1 MFYLISTSSVPQIG
15 VTHWSSV
22 ISKCQQNPK
31 NIMFV
36 VHLMVSLLDCFLCFV
51 TPSSLLF
58 RLGCPTIELFPVS
71 SLAPTFS
78 FLYLKFLP
86 ILIRTLNHRSS
97 LGQRSSRRRT
107 STILLGLQGTLR
119 DDLNDVVYREVH
131 NFVLDSLSI
140 MKVFVVSQTQETSI
154 QIFNGL
160 NLLDARKVVNS
171 TPRQSQDA
179 CLELPFP
186 SLRSLPFPTPKV
198 CTSGRAGGRKLMSQP
213 IHIERFPISKA
224 NGNLAALTSCEKI
237 CRQGYSRK
245 LLINLPLINLV
256 FFLH

>member
-1 MFYLISTSSVPQIG
+1 MLYLINTSSVPQIG

-22 ISKCQQNPK
+22 ISKCQWNPQ

-36 VHLMVSLLDCFLCFV
+36 VHLMVGLLDCFLCFV
-51 TPSSLLF
+51 IPSSLLL

-97 LGQRSSRRRT
+97 LGQRSSRCRT
-107 STILLGLQGTLR
+107 SIILLGLQGTPR

-140 MKVFVVSQTQETSI
+140 IKVFVKSNTRNVNQDFQWIESI
-154 QIFNGL
+154 GC
-160 NLLDARKVVNS
+160 
-171 TPRQSQDA
+171 P
-179 CLELPFP
+179 
-186 SLRSLPFPTPKV
+186 
-198 CTSGRAGGRKLMSQP
+198 
-213 IHIERFPISKA
+213 
-224 NGNLAALTSCEKI
+224 
-237 CRQGYSRK
+237 
-245 LLINLPLINLV
+245 
-256 FFLH
+256 